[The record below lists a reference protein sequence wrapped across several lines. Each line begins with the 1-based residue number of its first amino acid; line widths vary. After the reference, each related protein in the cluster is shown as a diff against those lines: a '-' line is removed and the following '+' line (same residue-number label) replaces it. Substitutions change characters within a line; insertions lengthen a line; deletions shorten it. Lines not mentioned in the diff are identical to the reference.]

1 MGGCLKKP
9 VNRHPIGTPRIA
21 SPANVTARLAA
32 LGRLTERSVDDGP
45 STVMSRLGGGLD
57 GAFKRHAPA
66 LRLSLLCRSI
76 DPCEHA
82 VAKPL
87 GVVLSLLSKL
97 DQFIGHDFFSRLVA
111 FFDLK
116 GGARDLKR
124 EAEKP
129 NGLRIERVTV

>member
-1 MGGCLKKP
+1 M
-9 VNRHPIGTPRIA
+9 
-21 SPANVTARLAA
+21 SEVTATQMAQSNNTR
-32 LGRLTERSVDDGP
+32 RTSVG
-45 STVMSRLGGGLD
+45 
-57 GAFKRHAPA
+57 
-66 LRLSLLCRSI
+66 LLCRSI
-76 DPCEHA
+76 DPCQHA
-82 VAKPL
+82 LAKPL

-129 NGLRIERVTV
+129 NGLRIERVAV